1 MTLYVK
7 NMVCDRCIMT
17 VRYQLKKI
25 GIRATEVRLGEV
37 DISDKITQSMIN
49 RIDSKL
55 RPFGFEILKEQ
66 RQKFIEDV
74 KTHIL
79 RLINKDKIEIKTN
92 LSSYLSD
99 KMNKEYSTISS
110 LFSEVEGITVEQYFI
125 LQKIEK
131 IKELLVY
138 NELSVSEIAYR
149 LSYSSVA
156 HLSAQFKKIT
166 GLSPSH
172 FKTVKEKK
180 RKSLD
185 RVIPDINKTNKN
197 INSKTTN
204 GSNFVS
210 GII

>member
-185 RVIPDINKTNKN
+185 RVIPDINRTNKN

>member
-1 MTLYVK
+1 MPAPTIQYSPEQEKIFQAQDGGYIVVANAGTGKTTSTAELIV
-7 NMVCDRCIMT
+7 RCYENEE
-17 VRYQLKKI
+17 RKRFGSK
-25 GIRATEVRLGEV
+25 GRATGAQQIRLLDQFRCV
-37 DISDKITQSMIN
+37 T
-49 RIDSKL
+49 
-55 RPFGFEILKEQ
+55 FT
-66 RQKFIEDV
+66 V
-74 KTHIL
+74 KAAA
-79 RLINKDKIEIKTN
+79 
-92 LSSYLSD
+92 
-99 KMNKEYSTISS
+99 S
-110 LFSEVEGITVEQYFI
+110 LD
-125 LQKIEK
+125 EK